1 MPQSRYW
8 NLCQTAVWVEYRCRE
23 LVTEFEHATRHA
35 YLALGLY
42 PTMNNHKQVAPL
54 SEFGTVLVNGGI
66 QAWGCRADN
75 PGSYELIPQIE
86 WSHLI
91 IRPPIAVR
99 RSRHNV
105 LIEPWTDIR
114 FESGKVVKR
123 WPSTFQQDARLK
135 YRWDRIEAIYRDMR
149 DRNPDISQNEL
160 IGEIAAEFQDRYKK
174 DPPSRTTI
182 QRHMKK
188 WN

>member
-8 NLCQTAVWVEYRCRE
+8 NLCQTAVWVEYRSRE
-23 LVTEFEHATRHA
+23 LAIEFEHATRNA
-35 YLALGLY
+35 YLALGFY
-42 PTMNNHKQVAPL
+42 PTMNKHKQVATL
-54 SEFGTVLVNGGI
+54 LEFGNALVNGGI
-66 QAWGCRADN
+66 QACGCRADS
-75 PGSYELIPQIE
+75 PGSYEPIPQIE
-86 WSHLI
+86 WSNLLI
-91 IRPPIAVR
+91 HPPIAVR

-114 FESGKVVKR
+114 FESGEVLKR
-123 WPSTFQQDARLK
+123 WPSNFQQDARVK
-135 YRWDRIEAIYRDMR
+135 YRWDRIEAIYQEMKDS
-149 DRNPDISQNEL
+149 NPDISQNEL
-160 IGEIAAEFQDRYKK
+160 IGEIAAEYQDRYKK